1 MAQVLLTAK
10 RVSPNANKDL
20 TSPKMAQLQTEQI
33 VKVKPFKKG
42 ISLLY
47 GTSQRPWKRYRM
59 AETPNEFDI
68 AQKLANGLTSVGT
81 LNVAASGTTQATAQ
95 ALSGIYQHVVTGA
108 TGGSNVGVILP
119 AASTKFN
126 AGGAY
131 VVRNDTAVA
140 LSVYPAAS
148 EYIDSGASNAPIVLA
163 AFGRVHLYPS
173 ASNKW
178 LSANSVY
185 E

>member
-20 TSPKMAQLQTEQI
+20 AQPRISQLQTEQI

-59 AETPNEFDI
+59 AETPNEFDV
-68 AQKLANGLTSVGT
+68 AQKLANGMTSVGT
-81 LNVAASGTTQATAQ
+81 INVAASGTTQGTAQ
-95 ALSGIYQHVVTGA
+95 SLSGLYQHVVTGA
-108 TGGSNVGVILP
+108 TAGSQTGVILP
-119 AASTKFN
+119 AAANKFSN
-126 AGGAY
+126 GGAY
-131 VVRNDTAVA
+131 VVRNDTNVA
-140 LSVYPAAS
+140 LSIYPTTS
-148 EYIDSGASNAPIVLA
+148 EFIDSGAANAPITLA
-163 AFGRVHLYPS
+163 AFARAHFYAI

-178 LSANSVY
+178 LSATTY